1 MSQREW
7 FDLQVLVHRH
17 SLLVR
22 EQEAKRDSGA
32 LVPMS
37 LNQMKFIVSLYPIG
51 PLAGFIDTL
60 VKLMR
65 EQS

>member
-1 MSQREW
+1 MSQQEW
-7 FDLQVLVHRH
+7 FDLQALVHRH
-17 SLLVR
+17 SLMVS
-22 EQEAKRDSGA
+22 EQEAKRDSGV

-37 LNQMKFIVSLYPIG
+37 LNQMKFIISLRPIG

-60 VKLMR
+60 DKLMR